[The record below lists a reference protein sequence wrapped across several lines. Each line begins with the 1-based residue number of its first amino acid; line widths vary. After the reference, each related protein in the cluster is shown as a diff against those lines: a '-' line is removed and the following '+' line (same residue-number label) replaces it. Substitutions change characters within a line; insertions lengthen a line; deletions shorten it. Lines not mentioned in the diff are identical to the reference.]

1 MHPKIMTNIL
11 VTHTTLRVSK
21 GVQLQQRGYGYK
33 KKLASKEIIMSDYP
47 NNVNAFN
54 GFERKVHVEFQ
65 FRLADLTRDNLCNM
79 GVFAIN
85 E

>member
-1 MHPKIMTNIL
+1 
-11 VTHTTLRVSK
+11 
-21 GVQLQQRGYGYK
+21 
-33 KKLASKEIIMSDYP
+33 MSDYP

-54 GFERKVHVEFQ
+54 GFEGKVHVEFQ
-65 FRLADLTRDNLCNM
+65 FRLADLTRNKLYNM